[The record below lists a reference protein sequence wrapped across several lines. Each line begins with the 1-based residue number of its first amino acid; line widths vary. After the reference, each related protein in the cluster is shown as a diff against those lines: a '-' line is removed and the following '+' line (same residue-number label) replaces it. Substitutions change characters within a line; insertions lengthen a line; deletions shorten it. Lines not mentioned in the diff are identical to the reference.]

1 MRAMRHL
8 EQNSVEVSLQEKEE
22 KDSKH
27 SEEIVV
33 TKNLLSKEKHWEH
46 HK

>member
-22 KDSKH
+22 KDVKYA
-27 SEEIVV
+27 EETVV
-33 TKNLLSKEKHWEH
+33 KQDLFH
-46 HK
+46 